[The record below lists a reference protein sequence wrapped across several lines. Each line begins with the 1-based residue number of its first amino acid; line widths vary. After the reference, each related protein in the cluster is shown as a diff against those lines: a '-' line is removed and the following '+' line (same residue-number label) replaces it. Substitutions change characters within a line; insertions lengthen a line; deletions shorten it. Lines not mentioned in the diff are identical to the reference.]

1 MLLAIS
7 IPEALTIVQR
17 LVRKRESLLTVDPF
31 RVVANRCEVHARTVY
46 KWSVGESPVPEER
59 KAQIVDALVDLGMDL
74 PHMLKEASEAAIV
87 AIRAEADG
95 EISAAEFADIS
106 DALREVELAA
116 ELARLAKLR
125 RAGL

>member
-1 MLLAIS
+1 MLSA
-7 IPEALTIVQR
+7 
-17 LVRKRESLLTVDPF
+17 KK
-31 RVVANRCEVHARTVY
+31 VVELD
-46 KWSVGESPVPEER
+46 EER

-95 EISAAEFADIS
+95 EISATEFADIS